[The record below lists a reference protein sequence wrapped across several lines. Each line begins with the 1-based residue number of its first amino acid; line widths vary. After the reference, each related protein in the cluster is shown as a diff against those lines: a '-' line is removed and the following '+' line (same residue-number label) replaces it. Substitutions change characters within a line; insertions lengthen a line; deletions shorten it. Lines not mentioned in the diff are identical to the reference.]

1 MSWSTK
7 YTVFSQVLHFCVVP
21 PYVAI
26 LIGSSPSRSLSVC
39 ISNFYLWSLFL
50 SAQLGIEKN
59 RIDREVKL
67 AKQDFVFHWKFHNW
81 MVIAYAYAHSYPNN
95 SSKLNN
101 YYEQLSRL
109 HASVVYMSVTQDNLV
124 KSFKKHL
131 SWYRNYSLY
140 SQEQHLLYEYHIEP
154 IQISNIGALLL

>member
-1 MSWSTK
+1 
-7 YTVFSQVLHFCVVP
+7 
-21 PYVAI
+21 
-26 LIGSSPSRSLSVC
+26 
-39 ISNFYLWSLFL
+39 
-50 SAQLGIEKN
+50 
-59 RIDREVKL
+59 
-67 AKQDFVFHWKFHNW
+67 